1 MYPEMPLAMASGSG
15 LPSHRPN
22 TVDHSFDIKRFLR
35 DLKPHQAGLWIA
47 LVCSIISAGIEPII
61 PAMMAKLLDTSV
73 ANTSQGI
80 HYPVWVI
87 PLIIVGV
94 FSLRA
99 ATNYVS
105 SYVMTRSVQSMI
117 ADIRTRL
124 FGRMLHAEPSL
135 FERQPAS
142 MLINTISLETSNA
155 VSSLVSS
162 VQTFVKEG
170 LSLIAL
176 VGFLF
181 YTNWRL
187 TLVAMCVLPV
197 VALIVRFTR
206 DRLFA
211 IMRSQQTG
219 TDQMTYAVEENV
231 LAYRVVRLYG
241 TQNSQHD
248 RFRQVNRFLRNAAI
262 KMNAAGALVTPL
274 SQIATSIAVA
284 VIVTMALQQS
294 SSGNLTVGGFAA
306 YITTMLMT
314 VPRAKSLSDVWP
326 GIQRGA
332 IALQRIYALMDE
344 KLEADLGEHDI
355 ERARGA
361 IDFQQVSKLYNNTE
375 RPAVDRLS
383 LQINAGETV
392 AFVGHSG
399 SGKTTLVNMLPR
411 FLEPT
416 GGQILLDGVP
426 LSDWKLAGLRRQMAM
441 VNQDVVL
448 FNDTVAA
455 NVALLMQGDEGQID
469 MERVRHSLKMAHL
482 LHFVE
487 SLPNGL
493 ETRVGHNGQTFSGGQ
508 RQRMAIARALYRD
521 APVLI
526 LDEATSALDAESERL
541 VQEALTNLTSGRT
554 TIVVAHRLSTIQHAD
569 RIVVM
574 DQGHI
579 VETGTYAELMAKDGA
594 FARLVAAQMAMR
606 EEMTE

>member
-1 MYPEMPLAMASGSG
+1 MTALQY
-15 LPSHRPN
+15 
-22 TVDHSFDIKRFLR
+22 SFDVKRFLR
-35 DLKPHQAGLWIA
+35 DLKPHQAGLWVA

-73 ANTSQGI
+73 ANTAQGI
-80 HYPVWVI
+80 RYPVWVI

-94 FSLRA
+94 FTLRA

-124 FGRMLHAEPSL
+124 FGRMLHAEPNL
-135 FERQPAS
+135 FERQPSS
-142 MLINTISLETSNA
+142 MLINTISLETQNA
-155 VSSLVSS
+155 VGSLVNS

-170 LSLIAL
+170 LSLLAM

-206 DRLFA
+206 ARLFA

-241 TQNSQHD
+241 TQSSQHG

-274 SQIATSIAVA
+274 TQIATSVAVA
-284 VIVTMALQQS
+284 IIVTMALQQS
-294 SSGNLTVGGFAA
+294 SSGNLTVGSFAA
-306 YITTMLMT
+306 YITTMLLT

-344 KLEADLGEHDI
+344 KLEEDKGTYAV
-355 ERARGA
+355 ERARGDITFDRIVKQYA
-361 IDFQQVSKLYNNTE
+361 NTE
-375 RPAVDRLS
+375 RPAVDGLS
-383 LQINAGETV
+383 MDIKGGETV
-392 AFVGHSG
+392 AFVGQSG

-411 FLEPT
+411 FVEPT
-416 GGQILLDGVP
+416 EGQIRLDGVP
-426 LSDWKLAGLRRQMAM
+426 LGDWKLAALRGQMAM

-455 NVALLMQGDEGQID
+455 NVALIMQGDEGSID
-469 MERVRHSLKMAHL
+469 MERVRHALKMAHL

-487 SLPNGL
+487 DLPNGL
-493 ETRVGHNGQTFSGGQ
+493 ETRIGHNGQTFSGGQ

-541 VQEALTNLTSGRT
+541 VQDALRNLTTGRT

-579 VETGTYAELMAKDGA
+579 VETGNYGELMRKDGA
-594 FARLVAAQMAMR
+594 FARLVAAQMAMDSK
-606 EEMTE
+606 TTSHQQPAAPVV

>member
-1 MYPEMPLAMASGSG
+1 MKF
-15 LPSHRPN
+15 
-22 TVDHSFDIKRFLR
+22 SFDVKRFLR
-35 DLKPHQAGLWIA
+35 DLKPHQSGLWIA
-47 LVCSIISAGIEPII
+47 FACSVVSAAIEPII
-61 PAMMAKLLDTSV
+61 PALMAKLLDHSV
-73 ANTSQGI
+73 ASSVAPDVQ
-80 HYPVWVI
+80 YPAWAV

-99 ATNYVS
+99 FVNYAS
-105 SYVMTRSVQSMI
+105 SYVMTRSTQSMVE
-117 ADIRTRL
+117 DIRNRL
-124 FGRMLHAEPSL
+124 FGRILYSDPSL

-142 MLINTISLETSNA
+142 MLINTISLETMNA
-155 VSSLVSS
+155 VNSLVNS

-170 LSLIAL
+170 LSLVAL

-181 YTNWRL
+181 WLNWQL

-197 VALIVRFTR
+197 VAVIVRFTR

-211 IMRSQQTG
+211 IMRASQVG
-219 TDQMTYAVEENV
+219 MDQMTYAVEENV

-241 TQNSQHD
+241 TQRSQD
-248 RFRQVNRFLRNAAI
+248 GRFHKVNHFLRNAAI

-274 SQIATSIAVA
+274 TQVATSVAVA
-284 VIVTMALQQS
+284 VIVTMALRQS
-294 SSGNLTVGGFAA
+294 SDGNLTVGGFAA

-344 KLEADLGEHDI
+344 KQEEDKGTHTA
-355 ERARGA
+355 ERARGE
-361 IDFQQVSKLYNNTE
+361 IRFEHVSKRYPNTD
-375 RPAVDRLS
+375 RPAVDDLS
-383 LQINAGETV
+383 LEIRAGETV

-416 GGQILLDGVP
+416 EGVIRLDGVP
-426 LSDWKLAGLRRQMAM
+426 LGDWTLDSLRAQMSM

-455 NVALLMQGDEGQID
+455 NVALVQEGDGIEVD
-469 MERVRHSLKMAHL
+469 MERVRHALRMAHL

-487 SLPNGL
+487 GLPDGL
-493 ETRVGHNGQTFSGGQ
+493 DTRMGHNGQTFSGGQ

-521 APVLI
+521 TPVLI

-541 VQEALTNLTSGRT
+541 VQDALRNLTTGRT

-579 VETGTYAELMAKDGA
+579 IEMGNYAELMARDGA
-594 FARLVAAQMAMR
+594 FARLVAAQMAMDVQP
-606 EEMTE
+606 EVVATTAA

>member
-1 MYPEMPLAMASGSG
+1 L
-15 LPSHRPN
+15 
-22 TVDHSFDIKRFLR
+22 HS
-35 DLKPHQAGLWIA
+35 
-47 LVCSIISAGIEPII
+47 
-61 PAMMAKLLDTSV
+61 
-73 ANTSQGI
+73 
-80 HYPVWVI
+80 
-87 PLIIVGV
+87 
-94 FSLRA
+94 
-99 ATNYVS
+99 
-105 SYVMTRSVQSMI
+105 
-117 ADIRTRL
+117 
-124 FGRMLHAEPSL
+124 EPSL
-135 FERQPAS
+135 FERQPSS
-142 MLINTISLETSNA
+142 MLINTISLETQNA
-155 VSSLVSS
+155 VGSLVNS

-206 DRLFA
+206 ERLFA
-211 IMRSQQTG
+211 IMRSQQSG

-241 TQNSQHD
+241 TQTSQHS
-248 RFRQVNRFLRNAAI
+248 RFREINRFLRNAAI
-262 KMNAAGALVTPL
+262 KMNAAGSLITPL

-284 VIVTMALQQS
+284 IIVTMALQQS

-326 GIQRGA
+326 GIQRGS

-344 KLEADLGEHDI
+344 KLEEDKGTHDV
-355 ERARGA
+355 ERARGD
-361 IDFQQVSKLYNNTE
+361 IDIDGVTKLYANTD
-375 RPAVDRLS
+375 RPAVDNLS
-383 LQINAGETV
+383 LQIKAGETV
-392 AFVGHSG
+392 AFVGQSG
-399 SGKTTLVNMLPR
+399 SGKTTLVNLLPR

-416 GGQILLDGVP
+416 GGQIRLDGVP
-426 LSDWKLAGLRRQMAM
+426 LGDWKLAALRRQMAM

-455 NVALLMQGDEGQID
+455 NVALLMKGDEGQID
-469 MERVRHSLKMAHL
+469 MDRVREALKRAHL

-487 SLPNGL
+487 GLPNGL
-493 ETRVGHNGQTFSGGQ
+493 ETHVGHNGQTFSGGQ

-541 VQEALTNLTSGRT
+541 VQDALRNLTTGRT

-579 VETGTYAELMAKDGA
+579 IETGNYGELMRKDGA
-594 FARLVAAQMAMR
+594 FARLVAAQMAVDTTLR
-606 EEMTE
+606 GQSDVQTTV